1 MPDAVDRDDDGNGVD
16 DDLEEDS
23 DRDGRV
29 DRDDDDDDNDARA
42 DHEDGDRDGNG
53 VPDRLENDSDQDGH
67 TDGEEFISGTNP
79 NNPTDIFILKNIDV
93 IEDGKISLKW
103 ASKAGKVYQLQG
115 SESLHEGIWIN
126 LGDRIVA
133 EGEEVAVTV
142 GDDSMVLHR
151 VVLIR

>member
-1 MPDAVDRDDDGNGVD
+1 MSNIDDP
-16 DDLEEDS
+16 
-23 DRDGRV
+23 
-29 DRDDDDDDNDARA
+29 DDDNDGILDDEDEDDDNDGLP
-42 DHEDGDRDGNG
+42 DHFVEDKDGDN
-53 VPDRLENDSDQDGH
+53 VPDVFENDSDQDGH